1 MNNNFKILKRG
12 FLDIHS
18 ENIYAQFQSSKL
30 NGVVKIYQTK
40 INKENIRKKS
50 KRDKTAM
57 NKKFVKSIFRYS
69 LIEHLC
75 WILRF

>member
-30 NGVVKIYQTK
+30 NGVVKIYRTK
-40 INKENIRKKS
+40 INKENIRKKIKKGQNS
-50 KRDKTAM
+50 AM
-57 NKKFVKSIFRYS
+57 NKK
-69 LIEHLC
+69 IEK
-75 WILRF
+75 F